1 VDRIPEEII
10 QSVLDQADICEI
22 IGSAIP
28 LKRAGRDYK
37 GLCPFHSEKTPSFS
51 VSPSKRIFRCFG
63 CGTGGNVISF
73 LMKMESKNFPQ
84 VVKEL
89 ADRLGIALP
98 DENRGLFTTLMEMHR
113 VATDYFSHCLSTSS
127 MARNY
132 LSQRGLSQELISSE
146 NLGYAPGDWGGLLN
160 QVHAKLGRVEPE
172 VLTQSGLFS
181 QSQGGKIYDRFRDR
195 IMFPIRNSTGRVIAF
210 GGRIL
215 TETEKSPKYLNSP
228 ETPLFEKGK
237 ILYNLHGLPKGESLE
252 ILVVEGY
259 MDVLALVQAGVSN
272 VVAPL
277 GTGFTASQ
285 VPLLEERC
293 QKVVLV
299 FDGDQAGST
308 ATLRAV
314 ERFIDSELM
323 VTAVRL
329 PQGVDPQDFIDS
341 QGKENFLKTLTQAPV
356 ALRFYCEEVMR
367 QFPLKER
374 RTRKQAYVKIR
385 DFLRGVNPVMLFGD
399 DTVNEP
405 EIVRFLGQRFDV
417 DEAIIRKQFFGEKSL
432 AVENSSDDSAR
443 IPAQIE
449 LGLKLMVWSLP
460 QPHWKERVLES
471 LDSEFLSSSLA
482 TELHEILLIPGKP
495 KLADLMTQASPDLSS
510 FLCGI
515 QWEDG
520 EESVALSEEDFWV
533 YFKEFRVQSL
543 QARLMDLSRQL
554 SNQSLGAQERS
565 ELEKI
570 RRKTLAEKMEWIGK
584 EISSL
589 TVANRTP

>member
-1 VDRIPEEII
+1 MDRIPEEII

-22 IGSAIP
+22 IGGAIP

-63 CGTGGNVISF
+63 CGTGGNVITF
-73 LMKMESKNFPQ
+73 LMKLESKKFPQ

-98 DENRGLFTTLMEMHR
+98 EEDRGSFTTLMEMHR
-113 VATDYFSHCLSTSS
+113 VATEYFSQCLSRSS
-127 MARNY
+127 TALDY
-132 LSQRGLSQELISSE
+132 LKQRGLSSELISSQK
-146 NLGYAPGDWGGLLN
+146 LGFAPGDWDGLLN
-160 QVHAKLGRVEPE
+160 QVRLRLGKIDSD
-172 VLTQSGLFS
+172 VLVQSGLFS
-181 QSQGGKIYDRFRDR
+181 QSQGGKVYDRFRDR
-195 IMFPIRNSTGRVIAF
+195 IMFPIRNSSGRVIAF

-215 TETEKSPKYLNSP
+215 TETKKAPKYLNSP

-237 ILYNLHGLPKGESLE
+237 VLYNLDALPQSELRE
-252 ILVVEGY
+252 VLVVEGY
-259 MDVLALVQAGVSN
+259 MDVLALVQAGVPN

-314 ERFIDSELM
+314 ERFIDSELV

-329 PQGVDPQDFIDS
+329 PEAVDPQDFIREK
-341 QGKENFLKTLTQAPV
+341 GKEGFLATLAQASV

-399 DTVNEP
+399 DTLNEP
-405 EIVRFLGQRFDV
+405 ELIRFLGQKFEV
-417 DEAIIRKQFFGEKSL
+417 DEAIIRQQFFGEKTRT
-432 AVENSSDDSAR
+432 VEDSASGSDR
-443 IPAQIE
+443 LPAHVE
-449 LGLKLMVWSLP
+449 LGLKLMAWSM
-460 QPHWKERVLES
+460 PHPLWRERVLDN
-471 LDSEFLSSSLA
+471 LDAEFLKSPLA
-482 TELHEILLIPGKP
+482 CELREGLVNPPQGGLS
-495 KLADLMTQASPDLSS
+495 DLMTKASPELSS
-510 FLCGI
+510 FLSGI
-515 QWEDG
+515 QWAGSEDSRG
-520 EESVALSEEDFWV
+520 LGEEDFWV
-533 YFKEFRVQSL
+533 YFKDFVVQSL
-543 QARLMDLSRQL
+543 QESLQVLSRQL
-554 SNQSLGAQERS
+554 ADPTIGS
-565 ELEKI
+565 EKREDLEKN
-570 RRKTLAEKMEWIGK
+570 RREILAKKMEWIGK
-584 EISSL
+584 EP
-589 TVANRTP
+589 RTLMASNGAS